1 MSIVGGIISGV
12 GSLLGGLGSSAMN
25 NKAVQDT
32 NKANMEIAKYQAQWQ
47 QQENEKA
54 YQRSL
59 NMWNLQNEYNSPTQQ
74 MARIRAAGLNPN
86 LVYGNGVTGN
96 SSGSTPQYE
105 PAKFNAPTMQAYRG
119 WNLGISDAISQ
130 FLAYRTAKAQV
141 DNMEAQ
147 NSLIR
152 QQTATE
158 ATKQANIAA
167 STSRSEFDLNMAK
180 ELKDV
185 SVSSAIADMNQKQ
198 AGAAQ
203 GWTKANREVLQYE
216 LDKALFDNK
225 IKLSNAEYLGVLQS
239 LRKAVQDNDIAAFRN
254 KLERMWGSSSN
265 RGDAKGIV
273 ADVLQRI
280 LYGLYFGES
289 QYDRLFNPK

>member
-96 SSGSTPQYE
+96 SAGSTPQYE
-105 PAKFNAPTMQAYRG
+105 SAKFNAPTMQAYRG

-130 FLAYRTAKAQV
+130 FLAYRTVKAQV

-147 NSLIR
+147 NGLIR

-158 ATKQANIAA
+158 ATRQANIAA

-203 GWTKANREVLQYE
+203 GWTKANREVIQYE

-225 IKLSNAEYLGVLQS
+225 IKLSNQEYLKALQFVRQ
-239 LRKAVQDNDIAAFRN
+239 LIQDNDINAFRN
-254 KLERMWGSSSN
+254 EMERVTGKGSFATDMLRRLIMALSPSAN
-265 RGDAKGIV
+265 
-273 ADVLQRI
+273 
-280 LYGLYFGES
+280 
-289 QYDRLFNPK
+289 DRLFNPK

>member
-96 SSGSTPQYE
+96 SAGSTPQYE

-130 FLAYRTAKAQV
+130 FLAYRTVKAQV

-147 NSLIR
+147 NGLIR

-158 ATKQANIAA
+158 ATRQANIAA

-203 GWTKANREVLQYE
+203 GWTKANREVIQYE

-225 IKLSNAEYLGVLQS
+225 IKLSNQEYLKALQFVRQ
-239 LRKAVQDNDIAAFRN
+239 LIQDNDINAFRN
-254 KLERMWGSSSN
+254 EMEKVTGKDSFATDMLRRLIMALRPSAN
-265 RGDAKGIV
+265 
-273 ADVLQRI
+273 
-280 LYGLYFGES
+280 
-289 QYDRLFNPK
+289 DRLFNPK

>member
-1 MSIVGGIISGV
+1 MSILGGIVAGV
-12 GSLLGGLGSSAMN
+12 GSLFGGLGSSAMN

-32 NKANMEIAKYQAQWQ
+32 NKTNMEIAKYQAQWQ

-96 SSGSTPQYE
+96 SAGSAPQYE
-105 PAKFNAPTMQAYRG
+105 PTKFNAPTMQAYRG

-147 NSLIR
+147 NGLIR

-158 ATKQANIAA
+158 ATRQANVAV
-167 STSRSEFDLNMAK
+167 STARSEFDLSMAK

-203 GWTKANREVLQYE
+203 GWTKANREVVQYE

-225 IKLSNAEYLGVLQS
+225 IKLSSEEYLKTLESVRQLQ
-239 LRKAVQDNDIAAFRN
+239 QDNDINAFRYRM
-254 KLERMWGSSSN
+254 ERLLGTGSNSLTMI
-265 RGDAKGIV
+265 RDLLLRLGTALGDRAT
-273 ADVLQRI
+273 
-280 LYGLYFGES
+280 F
-289 QYDRLFNPK
+289 DRLFNPK

>member
-25 NKAVQDT
+25 NKAVKDT

-105 PAKFNAPTMQAYRG
+105 SAKFNAPTMQAYRG

-147 NSLIR
+147 NGLIR

-203 GWTKANREVLQYE
+203 GWTKANREVIQYE

-225 IKLSNAEYLGVLQS
+225 IKLNNEEYLKTLESVRQLQ
-239 LRKAVQDNDIAAFRN
+239 QDNDINAFRYRM
-254 KLERMWGSSSN
+254 ERLLGTGSNSLTMI
-265 RGDAKGIV
+265 RDLLLRLGTALGDRAT
-273 ADVLQRI
+273 
-280 LYGLYFGES
+280 F
-289 QYDRLFNPK
+289 DRLFNPK

>member
-96 SSGSTPQYE
+96 SAGSTPQYE

-147 NSLIR
+147 NGLIR

-158 ATKQANIAA
+158 ATRQANIAA

-203 GWTKANREVLQYE
+203 GWTKANREVIQYE

-225 IKLSNAEYLGVLQS
+225 IKLSNQEYLKALQS
-239 LRKAVQDNDIAAFRN
+239 VRQLIQDNDINAFRN
-254 KLERMWGSSSN
+254 EMERVTG
-265 RGDAKGIV
+265 KGLFATDMLRRLIM
-273 ADVLQRI
+273 ALR
-280 LYGLYFGES
+280 LS
-289 QYDRLFNPK
+289 ANDRLFNPK

>member
-25 NKAVQDT
+25 NKAVRDT

-86 LVYGNGVTGN
+86 LVYGNGVAGN
-96 SSGSTPQYE
+96 SAGSTPQYE

-203 GWTKANREVLQYE
+203 GWTKANREVIQYE

-225 IKLSNAEYLGVLQS
+225 IKLNNEEYLKTLESVRQLQ
-239 LRKAVQDNDIAAFRN
+239 QDNDINAFRYRM
-254 KLERMWGSSSN
+254 ERLLGTGSNSLTMI
-265 RGDAKGIV
+265 RDLLLRLGTALGDRAT
-273 ADVLQRI
+273 
-280 LYGLYFGES
+280 F
-289 QYDRLFNPK
+289 DRLFNPK

>member
-25 NKAVQDT
+25 NKAVRDT

-130 FLAYRTAKAQV
+130 FLSYRTAKAQV

-185 SVSSAIADMNQKQ
+185 SVSSAIADMNYKQ

-203 GWTKANREVLQYE
+203 GWTKANREVIQYE
-216 LDKALFDNK
+216 LDKALFDNN
-225 IKLSNAEYLGVLQS
+225 IKLSHQKYLQALQITRQFQQS
-239 LRKAVQDNDIAAFRN
+239 YDINAFRN
-254 KLERMWGSSSN
+254 EIERVFGKNTSTLGFLRDFAQRLEMSFRD
-265 RGDAKGIV
+265 RA
-273 ADVLQRI
+273 R
-280 LYGLYFGES
+280 
-289 QYDRLFNPK
+289 YDRLFNPK

>member
-25 NKAVQDT
+25 NKAVRDT

-86 LVYGNGVTGN
+86 LVYGNGVAGN
-96 SSGSTPQYE
+96 SAGSTPQYE

-130 FLAYRTAKAQV
+130 FLAYRTVKAQV

-203 GWTKANREVLQYE
+203 GWTKANREVIQYE

-225 IKLSNAEYLGVLQS
+225 IKLSNQEYLKALQIVRQFQQSYDINSFRNEIERVFGKNTSTLGFLRDFAQRLEMS
-239 LRKAVQDNDIAAFRN
+239 LRDRAR
-254 KLERMWGSSSN
+254 
-265 RGDAKGIV
+265 
-273 ADVLQRI
+273 
-280 LYGLYFGES
+280 
-289 QYDRLFNPK
+289 YDRLFNPK

>member
-12 GSLLGGLGSSAMN
+12 GSLLGGIGSSAMN
-25 NKAVQDT
+25 NKAVKDT

-86 LVYGNGVTGN
+86 LVYGNGVAGN
-96 SSGSTPQYE
+96 SSGSAPQYE

-185 SVSSAIADMNQKQ
+185 SVSSAIADMNQRQ

-203 GWTKANREVLQYE
+203 GWTKANREVIQYE

-225 IKLSNAEYLGVLQS
+225 IKLSSEEYLKTLESVRQLQ
-239 LRKAVQDNDIAAFRN
+239 QDNDINAFRYRM
-254 KLERMWGSSSN
+254 ERLLGTGSNSLTMI
-265 RGDAKGIV
+265 RDLLLRLGTALGDRAT
-273 ADVLQRI
+273 
-280 LYGLYFGES
+280 F
-289 QYDRLFNPK
+289 DRLFNPK

>member
-198 AGAAQ
+198 AGASQ
-203 GWTKANREVLQYE
+203 GWTKANREVIQYE

-225 IKLSNAEYLGVLQS
+225 IKLSHQKYLQALQITRQFQQS
-239 LRKAVQDNDIAAFRN
+239 YDINAFRN
-254 KLERMWGSSSN
+254 EIERVFGKNTSTLGFLRDFAQRLEMSLRD
-265 RGDAKGIV
+265 RA
-273 ADVLQRI
+273 R
-280 LYGLYFGES
+280 
-289 QYDRLFNPK
+289 YDRLFNPK

>member
-1 MSIVGGIISGV
+1 MSIIGGIVSGV
-12 GSLLGGLGSSAMN
+12 GSLFGGLGSSAIN
-25 NKAVQDT
+25 NKAVQET

-59 NMWNLQNEYNSPTQQ
+59 HMWNLQNEYNSPTQQ

-130 FLAYRTAKAQV
+130 FLAYRTSEAQV

-185 SVSSAIADMNQKQ
+185 AVSSAIADMNLKQ
-198 AGAAQ
+198 AGASQ
-203 GWTKANREVLQYE
+203 GWTKANREVIQYE
-216 LDKALFDNK
+216 LDKALFNNK
-225 IKLSNAEYLGVLQS
+225 IKLNNEEYLKTLALVRQLQ
-239 LRKAVQDNDIAAFRN
+239 QDNDINAFRYRM
-254 KLERMWGSSSN
+254 ERLLGTGSNSLTMI
-265 RGDAKGIV
+265 RDLLLRLGTALGDRAT
-273 ADVLQRI
+273 
-280 LYGLYFGES
+280 F
-289 QYDRLFNPK
+289 DRLFNPK

>member
-1 MSIVGGIISGV
+1 MSIIGGIISGV
-12 GSLLGGLGSSAMN
+12 GSLLGGIGSSAMN
-25 NKAVQDT
+25 NKAVKDT
-32 NKANMEIAKYQAQWQ
+32 NKANMEIAKYQARWQ

-96 SSGSTPQYE
+96 STGSTPQYE
-105 PAKFNAPTMQAYRG
+105 PVKFNAPTMQAYRG

-185 SVSSAIADMNQKQ
+185 SVSSAIADMNYKQ

-203 GWTKANREVLQYE
+203 GWTKANREVIQYE

-225 IKLSNAEYLGVLQS
+225 IKMSNQEYLQALQAY
-239 LRKAVQDNDIAAFRN
+239 RQFQQTYDINAFRYR
-254 KLERMWGSSSN
+254 LERLFGSSS
-265 RGDAKGIV
+265 DATNVVTELLKRMSMYLIR
-273 ADVLQRI
+273 DKHEL
-280 LYGLYFGES
+280 
-289 QYDRLFNPK
+289 DTMFNPK

>member
-1 MSIVGGIISGV
+1 
-12 GSLLGGLGSSAMN
+12 
-25 NKAVQDT
+25 
-32 NKANMEIAKYQAQWQ
+32 MEIAKYQAQWQ

-86 LVYGNGVTGN
+86 LVYGNGVAGN

-130 FLAYRTAKAQV
+130 FLAYRTANAQV

-152 QQTATE
+152 QQPATE

-167 STSRSEFDLNMAK
+167 STSRSEFDLDMAK

-203 GWTKANREVLQYE
+203 GWTKANREVIQYE

-225 IKLSNAEYLGVLQS
+225 IKLNNQEYLKVLQS
-239 LRKAVQDNDIAAFRN
+239 VRQLQQDNDINSFRYRM
-254 KLERMWGSSSN
+254 ERLLGTGSNNLTMIRDLLLRLGTALSD
-265 RGDAKGIV
+265 RAT
-273 ADVLQRI
+273 
-280 LYGLYFGES
+280 F
-289 QYDRLFNPK
+289 DRLFNPK

>member
-96 SSGSTPQYE
+96 SAGSTPQYE

-203 GWTKANREVLQYE
+203 GWTKANREVIQYE

-225 IKLSNAEYLGVLQS
+225 IKLSHQKYLQALQITRQFQQS
-239 LRKAVQDNDIAAFRN
+239 YDINAFRN
-254 KLERMWGSSSN
+254 EIERVFGKNTSTLGFLRDFAQRLEMSFRD
-265 RGDAKGIV
+265 RA
-273 ADVLQRI
+273 R
-280 LYGLYFGES
+280 
-289 QYDRLFNPK
+289 YDRLFNPK

>member
-1 MSIVGGIISGV
+1 MSILGGIVAGV
-12 GSLLGGLGSSAMN
+12 GSLLGGFGSSAIN
-25 NKAVQDT
+25 NQAVKDT
-32 NKANMEIAKYQAQWQ
+32 NKTNMEIAKYQAQFSQ
-47 QQENEKA
+47 EENEKA

-74 MARIRAAGLNPN
+74 MARLRSAGLNPN

-96 SSGSTPQYE
+96 SAGSTPQYE

-130 FLAYRTAKAQV
+130 FLAYRSNKAQI

-203 GWTKANREVLQYE
+203 GWTKANREVIQYE

-225 IKLSNAEYLGVLQS
+225 IKLSNQEYLRALQ
-239 LRKAVQDNDIAAFRN
+239 AVRQLQQDNDINSFRN
-254 KLERMWGSSSN
+254 EMERITGKGSLATDMIRRLIMALSPSAN
-265 RGDAKGIV
+265 
-273 ADVLQRI
+273 
-280 LYGLYFGES
+280 
-289 QYDRLFNPK
+289 DRLFNPK

>member
-1 MSIVGGIISGV
+1 
-12 GSLLGGLGSSAMN
+12 
-25 NKAVQDT
+25 
-32 NKANMEIAKYQAQWQ
+32 
-47 QQENEKA
+47 
-54 YQRSL
+54 
-59 NMWNLQNEYNSPTQQ
+59 MWNLQNEYNSPTQQ

-130 FLAYRTAKAQV
+130 FLAYRTVKAQV

-203 GWTKANREVLQYE
+203 GWTKANREVIQYE

-225 IKLSNAEYLGVLQS
+225 IKLSNQEYLKVLQS
-239 LRKAVQDNDIAAFRN
+239 VRQLQQDNDINSFRYRM
-254 KLERMWGSSSN
+254 ERLFGSSS
-265 RGDAKGIV
+265 DASKV
-273 ADVLQRI
+273 ASELLKRMSMYLIRDKHEL
-280 LYGLYFGES
+280 
-289 QYDRLFNPK
+289 DTMFNPK

>member
-1 MSIVGGIISGV
+1 MSVVGGIISGV
-12 GSLLGGLGSSAMN
+12 GSLLGGLGSSAIN
-25 NKAVQDT
+25 NKAVRDT

-96 SSGSTPQYE
+96 STGSTPQYE

-203 GWTKANREVLQYE
+203 GWTKANREVVQYE

-225 IKLSNAEYLGVLQS
+225 IKLSSEEYLKTLESVRQLQ
-239 LRKAVQDNDIAAFRN
+239 QDNDINAFRYRM
-254 KLERMWGSSSN
+254 ERLLGTGSNSLTMI
-265 RGDAKGIV
+265 RDLLLRLGTALGDRAT
-273 ADVLQRI
+273 
-280 LYGLYFGES
+280 F
-289 QYDRLFNPK
+289 DRLFNPK

>member
-25 NKAVQDT
+25 NKAVRDT

-105 PAKFNAPTMQAYRG
+105 SAKFNAPTMQAYRG

-147 NSLIR
+147 NGLIR

-203 GWTKANREVLQYE
+203 GWTKANREVIQYE

-225 IKLSNAEYLGVLQS
+225 IKLNNEEYLKALQS
-239 LRKAVQDNDIAAFRN
+239 VRQLTQDNDINAFRYRIE
-254 KLERMWGSSSN
+254 KITG
-265 RGDAKGIV
+265 KGPLLDDLV
-273 ADVLQRI
+273 RRLLTI
-280 LYGLYFGES
+280 LAPKDF
-289 QYDRLFNPK
+289 DRLFNPK

>member
-1 MSIVGGIISGV
+1 MSIIGGIISGV

-130 FLAYRTAKAQV
+130 FLAYRTVKAQV

-198 AGAAQ
+198 AGASQ
-203 GWTKANREVLQYE
+203 GWTKANREVIQYE

-225 IKLSNAEYLGVLQS
+225 IKLSHQKYLQALQITRQFQQS
-239 LRKAVQDNDIAAFRN
+239 YDINAFRN
-254 KLERMWGSSSN
+254 EIERVFGKNTSTLGFLRDFAQRLEMSFRD
-265 RGDAKGIV
+265 RA
-273 ADVLQRI
+273 R
-280 LYGLYFGES
+280 
-289 QYDRLFNPK
+289 YDRLFNPK

>member
-198 AGAAQ
+198 AGVAQ
-203 GWTKANREVLQYE
+203 GWTKANREVIQYE

-225 IKLSNAEYLGVLQS
+225 IKLSNEEYLKALQS
-239 LRKAVQDNDIAAFRN
+239 VRQLRQDNDINSFRYRM
-254 KLERMWGSSSN
+254 ERLFGSSS
-265 RGDAKGIV
+265 DASKV
-273 ADVLQRI
+273 ASELLKRMSMYLIRDKHEL
-280 LYGLYFGES
+280 
-289 QYDRLFNPK
+289 DTMFNPK

>member
-12 GSLLGGLGSSAMN
+12 GSLLGGIGSSAMN
-25 NKAVQDT
+25 NKAVKDT

-86 LVYGNGVTGN
+86 LVYGNGVAGN
-96 SSGSTPQYE
+96 SSGSAPQYE

-130 FLAYRTAKAQV
+130 FLAYRTVKAQV

-185 SVSSAIADMNQKQ
+185 SVSSAIADMNHKQ

-203 GWTKANREVLQYE
+203 GWTKANREVVQYE

-225 IKLSNAEYLGVLQS
+225 IKLSSEEYLKTLESVRQLQ
-239 LRKAVQDNDIAAFRN
+239 QDNDINAFRYRM
-254 KLERMWGSSSN
+254 ERLLGTGSNSLTMI
-265 RGDAKGIV
+265 RDLLLRLGTALGDRAT
-273 ADVLQRI
+273 
-280 LYGLYFGES
+280 F
-289 QYDRLFNPK
+289 DRLFNPK

>member
-1 MSIVGGIISGV
+1 MSILGGIVAGV

-25 NKAVQDT
+25 DKAVQDT
-32 NKANMEIAKYQAQWQ
+32 NKTNMEIAKYQAQWQ

-59 NMWNLQNEYNSPTQQ
+59 KMWNLQNEYNSPTQQ

-96 SSGSTPQYE
+96 SAGSTPQYE

-119 WNLGISDAISQ
+119 WNLGISDATSQ
-130 FLAYRTAKAQV
+130 YLAYRTVKAQV

-158 ATKQANIAA
+158 ATKQANVAA
-167 STSRSEFDLNMAK
+167 STARSEFDLDMAK
-180 ELKDV
+180 HLKDV
-185 SVSSAIADMNQKQ
+185 SISSAIADMNLKQ
-198 AGAAQ
+198 AGASQ
-203 GWTKANREVLQYE
+203 GWTKANREVIQYE

-225 IKLSNAEYLGVLQS
+225 IKLSNEEYLKVLQS
-239 LRKAVQDNDIAAFRN
+239 VRQLQQDNDINAFRN
-254 KLERMWGSSSN
+254 EMERVTGKGSFATDMLRRLIMALRPSVN
-265 RGDAKGIV
+265 
-273 ADVLQRI
+273 
-280 LYGLYFGES
+280 
-289 QYDRLFNPK
+289 DRLFNPK

>member
-25 NKAVQDT
+25 NKAVRDT

-86 LVYGNGVTGN
+86 LVYGSGVTGN

-198 AGAAQ
+198 AGASQ
-203 GWTKANREVLQYE
+203 GWTKANREVIQYE
-216 LDKALFDNK
+216 LDKALFDNN
-225 IKLSNAEYLGVLQS
+225 IKLSHQKYLQALQITRQFQQS
-239 LRKAVQDNDIAAFRN
+239 YDINAFRN
-254 KLERMWGSSSN
+254 EIERVFGKNTSTLGFLRDFAQRLEMSLRDRS
-265 RGDAKGIV
+265 R
-273 ADVLQRI
+273 
-280 LYGLYFGES
+280 
-289 QYDRLFNPK
+289 YDRLFNPK

>member
-12 GSLLGGLGSSAMN
+12 GALLGGLGTSAMN
-25 NKAVQDT
+25 NKSVQDT

-74 MARIRAAGLNPN
+74 MARIRTAGLNPN

-105 PAKFNAPTMQAYRG
+105 PAKFSAPTMQAYRG

-167 STSRSEFDLNMAK
+167 STSRSEFDLNMAR

-203 GWTKANREVLQYE
+203 GWTKANREVIQYE

-225 IKLSNAEYLGVLQS
+225 IKLSNEEYLKTLESVRQ
-239 LRKAVQDNDIAAFRN
+239 LRQDNDINAFRYRM
-254 KLERMWGSSSN
+254 ERLLGTGSNSLTMI
-265 RGDAKGIV
+265 RDLLLRLGTALGDRAT
-273 ADVLQRI
+273 
-280 LYGLYFGES
+280 F
-289 QYDRLFNPK
+289 DRLFNPK